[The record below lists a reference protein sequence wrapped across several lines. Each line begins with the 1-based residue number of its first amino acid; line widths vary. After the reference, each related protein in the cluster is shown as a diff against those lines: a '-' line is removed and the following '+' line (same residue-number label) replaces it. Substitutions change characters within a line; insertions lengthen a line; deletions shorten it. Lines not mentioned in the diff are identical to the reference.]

1 MSKSN
6 KCSKSQSL
14 VSNILHTLL
23 PNSKSNCPS
32 KKSSSSSSHI
42 TMATTSLL
50 GKVAVV
56 TGSSRSIGAATAKA
70 LGAAGANVVVNYAS
84 NASAAEGVVHDIK
97 ATGQGDAIA
106 VKADVST
113 VEGGKSLVDA
123 AVAKWGRLDVLVL
136 IAGIMGSKPIAD
148 VSEDF
153 FDEHIQTNV
162 KAPLFTVKHALQHLG
177 QGGRIVFISTSLT
190 RFTSIL
196 PNALSYVASKGA
208 IEQISRVLAKD
219 LGGRGITVNTISPG
233 PVDTPLFTAGKPQQV
248 IDFIAKQNP
257 NNRLGLPEDIAP
269 AIAFVASPAAQW
281 VNGQNICV
289 NGGFTV

>member
-1 MSKSN
+1 
-6 KCSKSQSL
+6 
-14 VSNILHTLL
+14 
-23 PNSKSNCPS
+23 
-32 KKSSSSSSHI
+32 
-42 TMATTSLL
+42 
-50 GKVAVV
+50 
-56 TGSSRSIGAATAKA
+56 

-84 NASAAEGVVHDIK
+84 NASAAEGVVNDIK

-177 QGGRIVFISTSLT
+177 RTYPCCLLETQCNIPTFFRLAEGGRIIFISTSLT
-190 RFTSIL
+190 RFTC
-196 PNALSYVASKGA
+196 K
-208 IEQISRVLAKD
+208 
-219 LGGRGITVNTISPG
+219 
-233 PVDTPLFTAGKPQQV
+233 F
-248 IDFIAKQNP
+248 
-257 NNRLGLPEDIAP
+257 
-269 AIAFVASPAAQW
+269 
-281 VNGQNICV
+281 
-289 NGGFTV
+289 